1 MLWSWNQFQWI
12 HVYHTFSVLLH
23 WQWGNRM
30 TAIVPLKLTLQNIG
44 NIDCFQNK
52 TKHDKHEHCKCNF
65 WYVQWAFNL
74 GLAHGKLPSWY
85 RCKHMRNMLCTH
97 NETYHII
104 DMRVDPRGCFS
115 TTKDAPK
122 VSQNLKAL
130 RLVFGVTNPYQ
141 IGVPLQVLNER
152 IH

>member
-1 MLWSWNQFQWI
+1 MKSISMDSCLP
-12 HVYHTFSVLLH
+12 YFSSVASLALGQPYDWH
-23 WQWGNRM
+23 CA
-30 TAIVPLKLTLQNIG
+30 TEVTLQNIG

-65 WYVQWAFNL
+65 WYVQWAFSL

-104 DMRVDPRGCFS
+104 DMRDDPRGNFS
-115 TTKDAPK
+115 TKKDAPK

-130 RLVFGVTNPYQ
+130 WLVFGVTNTYQ